1 MTNLLYSIIT
11 TILFWFIYCLEK
23 NIMHPMRTLL
33 MYTRQHLSSL
43 ISAMYGRVS
52 NCNFN
57 CASVSFHTA
66 GDILS
71 VVESS
76 D

>member
-23 NIMHPMRTLL
+23 NLMHPMRTLL
-33 MYTRQHLSSL
+33 MSTSL
-43 ISAMYGRVS
+43 NSTIYGRVS

>member
-23 NIMHPMRTLL
+23 NLMHPMRTLL
-33 MYTRQHLSSL
+33 MSTSL
-43 ISAMYGRVS
+43 ISLISTIYGRVS